1 MKSTRQSKKFLSRAI
16 SFAVCLA
23 LILCVAFSLGFV
35 SPPKTFA
42 DDSDVPAEKVK
53 SGTRFVQ
60 VAAGADFAIGLT
72 YDNDLYGWS
81 LTRTDNGG
89 LNTSATTL
97 GGYYPATPTKIKV
110 VFRIGPGTGG
120 TNRWTGSGSTDYHS
134 EKKPAA
140 GSTGPVSRIKQIA
153 ATRTTAA
160 FVTTDGYL
168 YTWGFDG
175 IESSN
180 NEHVYFQES
189 GSRPHYLLLRDG
201 TRGNFVEP
209 YIINYN
215 YYQDSNNGPDDNA
228 LMHLIPGS
236 GLSDVQL
243 VASEYNYAFLFT
255 KSTSKTYL
263 FAWGSLLYS
272 ASNTEAVGDSESYN
286 YWSSFA
292 PSAQGGGNST
302 QMAGGNQAR
311 RSVEVTPPVTI
322 VAGGYT
328 VGINGTANN
337 TSVTNSTSLLLRG
350 KNFVT
355 SKTPAVAEGTTN
367 ITVTNTTSVVT
378 SSNIIYTTS
387 VSGSETDYT
396 VGGAIAGGKGKT
408 SNNPDATGATHSNIT
423 LENYF
428 GRQTNGGASGG
439 PTVYSLGSTSSV
451 VSVSDGN
458 GKVFAN
464 EGTTTTYNTG
474 YRNAVSLGNDIGYGI
489 SGGALFGW
497 GDNASH
503 QLTDAVDEDN
513 SVNPAL
519 LISSYGTIISVA
531 AGKQLSPDEKA
542 FNGKDSYDVTAGKW
556 KAKTEGGDLIANGT
570 DFISGALNIK
580 GELIVWSNNN
590 GGTPAALTYAYGADT
605 PSDYSINETDKFVA
619 VYSGY
624 GNNIFAIT
632 ALGKL
637 VRVTYGTVNGV
648 TGYHM
653 TRYDVFRNVDGTTA
667 VNNWSVDSSNRVSF
681 APKADPVKGNFA
693 PEFVPATFY
702 VWSAPTASETDKTS
716 GNVNV
721 AYKPLVSVNNTG
733 DAYRILDPA
742 RDNDLLS
749 STGTRKFLMGGTE
762 GVESFAPVF
771 KFDGVV
777 MTPKQRENMFDVA
790 FVNDANGVGI
800 TISPK
805 QSSKGQ
811 QITVEFYVGRF
822 NAYSNFFVTDG
833 EFSASGSD
841 KAVYYDY
848 KKCSFAFD
856 IKDTPSVVHFTAYA
870 GASGDGNSNIP
881 LLDPNN
887 DNNKNYSVAVQ
898 NASKGF
904 DELINFLTGKAVNTA
919 VPADNEFKTA
929 IIEQANSKDAGFPRS
944 SKISAGH
951 LDYYLGA
958 DASAKYNDVY
968 QFLYEDRDADKVVI
982 SDVNGL
988 SLVGRLGANNV
999 ITAVKHTVN
1008 AVVTLDKETG
1018 SFGILSKYLDMSAE
1032 ELNLMIKT
1040 DFDNKYGLYDIVF
1053 SDDKSELSFKYDIVT
1068 FTANGSTG
1076 NIAYGAADDESAT
1089 RSVSDYRTV
1098 IDNAHLDLA
1107 VRASTI
1113 TKYDSTYAPL
1123 NTTGDTDVVEDTS
1136 SGDGYMAGLFS
1147 QATVRFKDDDS
1158 YYGYEQGE
1166 GGENNRRVITRS
1178 EPLYVGNSV
1187 TINISDFVNGTG
1199 SGTAASGTTNIYFS
1213 HENRRT
1219 AGAYEEFNKQFTDT
1233 TESGVEVISL
1243 NSVGTQITV
1252 TPTVGNING
1261 SSDYMISFDVAIQ
1274 RFADGRGTPFAH
1286 KDGDK
1291 DRYDEKLYLTFN
1303 FTNIIG
1309 FTFEQTTNAPSSFTI
1324 RKAEEINLFG
1334 GTAAG
1339 ARYNAFAVI
1348 NGIDGDATAK
1358 ANIQKLIS
1366 IPSASIVDSGDGV
1379 FDITQV
1385 SGSPALTITPIAS
1398 GSGTVRFKAT
1408 VYGQTVSVAFT
1419 VHVAYVTVL
1428 TDSAGTTGERNTIS
1442 LVNDEYVYINELF
1455 SKLKKNNKYLGDDI
1469 DNYKVLYNDVKE
1481 ATDTAG
1487 KRMYNAVYFTKEPL
1501 AKVDDGYPAFIKS
1514 VTFEGI
1520 DTRPYIRIEPS
1531 TSTVSSS
1538 GTYYMHVRFTNSSA
1552 DNYASA
1558 EDGSILEIVVP
1569 IVSGKVIVNLSG
1581 DDVINVNIKTGRAH
1595 ESNIWYTQ
1603 GSGTS
1608 TVAYIKA
1615 KDLLDAVVDESGNH
1629 FEDTGGYEIFLVTA
1643 STEATQYFNYRFN
1656 KNNEVEIEP
1665 LYNTPADTP
1674 FAINLSVYNRSRG
1687 DSKVL
1692 TFDVSVSGILT
1703 TLPVVSDGDVIGYG
1717 EIWLYSFIIVFGVL
1731 AIIFIIRIIVYWRK
1745 RAAQRAIIKRNQELI
1760 RLRDRM
1766 HNKATAASRE
1776 QIVRTKLKMEDPKYA
1791 KIFNDMRKDKEEE
1804 SGITLEN
1811 SDLAAT
1817 ADAKVNKK
1825 KKKKKGGKKTVAELK
1840 AELEAKRAAF
1850 ASAQQ
1855 NAQPVNPFEEGVPM
1869 DGADFVTPDGA
1880 FGGDGAEFV
1889 TPEAGF
1895 DGQDIVDGGEIIF
1908 DANDMG
1914 DGM

>member
-23 LILCVAFSLGFV
+23 LVLCVAFSLGFV

-42 DDSDVPAEKVK
+42 DDTDVPAEKVK

-89 LNTSATTL
+89 INTSATTL
-97 GGYYPATPTKIKV
+97 GGYYPAIPTKINV

-120 TNRWTGSGSTDYHS
+120 TNRWTGNGSVDYHR
-134 EKKPAA
+134 EKTPAA
-140 GSTGPVSRIKQIA
+140 GSTEPASRIKQIA

-175 IESSN
+175 TKTGNRENVYLQETSN
-180 NEHVYFQES
+180 
-189 GSRPHYLLLRDG
+189 RPQYLLLRDE
-201 TRGNFVEP
+201 TKGNFVEP

-215 YYQDSNNGPDDNA
+215 YYNVNDGPDDNA
-228 LMHLIPGS
+228 LKHLIPGS
-236 GLSDVQL
+236 GLSNVQL
-243 VASEYNYAFLFT
+243 VASEYNYSFLFT
-255 KSTSKTYL
+255 KNTETYL
-263 FAWGSLLYS
+263 FTWGSLIYS
-272 ASNTEAVGDSESYN
+272 ASNTAVVQDGYN

-292 PSAQGGGNST
+292 PSSSGGGNSVHM
-302 QMAGGNQAR
+302 QGGNQAR
-311 RSVEVTPPVTI
+311 RSVKVTLPVTL

-328 VGINGTANN
+328 VGINGAANN

-355 SKTPAVAEGTTN
+355 SKTPAVTESTTN

-378 SSNIIYTTS
+378 SSDIKYTT
-387 VSGSETDYT
+387 VASGSETDYT
-396 VGGAIAGGKGKT
+396 VGGAIAGGKG
-408 SNNPDATGATHSNIT
+408 SVSDNPDATGATYSVT

-428 GRQTNGGASGG
+428 GRQTNGGVAGG
-439 PTVYSLGSTSSV
+439 PTVYALREGVDTV

-464 EGTTTTYNTG
+464 SGSTTTYNTG
-474 YRNAVSLGNDIGYGI
+474 YRSAVSLGNDIGYGI

-503 QLTDAVDEDN
+503 QLTNAVGEDN
-513 SVNPAL
+513 SVNPTL
-519 LISSYGTIISVA
+519 LLSSYGEMISVA

-542 FNGKDSYDVTAGKW
+542 FNGKDSYDVATGKW

-570 DFISGALNIK
+570 DFISGAINVDGK
-580 GELIVWSNNN
+580 LIVWSNNN

-605 PSDYSINETDKFVA
+605 PADYSINETDKFVA

-624 GNNIFAIT
+624 GNNLFAIT

-637 VRVTYGTVNGV
+637 VRVTYGEG
-648 TGYHM
+648 GYNM
-653 TRYDVFRNVDGTTA
+653 IRYDVFRNVDGTTT

-681 APKADPVKGNFA
+681 APTANPEKGNFA
-693 PEFVPATFY
+693 PAFVPATFY

-721 AYKPLVSVNNTG
+721 AYKPLVGVNNTG

-742 RDNDLLS
+742 RDNDMLS

-777 MTPKQRENMFDVA
+777 MTEKQRENMFDVA

-833 EFSASGSD
+833 EFNSSGSD

-848 KKCSFAFD
+848 KKCSFTFD
-856 IKDTPSVVHFTAYA
+856 IKDTPSVVHFIAYE
-870 GASGDGNSNIP
+870 GASGEGNSNIP

-919 VPADNEFKTA
+919 VAADNEFKTA
-929 IIEQANSKDAGFPRS
+929 IIAQANSKDAGFPRS
-944 SKISAGH
+944 TKIGAGH
-951 LDYYLGA
+951 LDYYLGETTA
-958 DASAKYNDVY
+958 RDKYNDVY

-988 SLVGRLGANNV
+988 SVVGRLGANNV

-1008 AVVTLDKETG
+1008 AVVAIDEETG
-1018 SFGILSKYLDMSAE
+1018 SFGILSKYLDMSTE
-1032 ELNLMIKT
+1032 DLNLTIKT

-1076 NIAYGAADDESAT
+1076 NIAYGATDDESAT

-1098 IDNAHLDLA
+1098 NESAHLDLA

-1123 NTTGDTDVVEDTS
+1123 NATGDTEVVEDT

-1158 YYGYEQGE
+1158 YYGYEQD
-1166 GGENNRRVITRS
+1166 GENNRRVITRS

-1199 SGTAASGTTNIYFS
+1199 NGTTASGTTNIYFS
-1213 HENRRT
+1213 HNNRRT
-1219 AGAYEEFNKQFTDT
+1219 ASAYDEFNKQFVDT
-1233 TESGVEVISL
+1233 TESGVNIIAL

-1252 TPTVGNING
+1252 TPTVGNLNG

-1286 KDGDK
+1286 KFGENDC
-1291 DRYDEKLYLTFN
+1291 YDEKLYLTFN

-1309 FTFEQTTNAPSSFTI
+1309 FTFEQTTNAPSTFTI

-1366 IPSASIVDSGDGV
+1366 IPAASIVDSGDGV

-1398 GSGTVRFKAT
+1398 GTGTVQFTAT
-1408 VYGQTVSVAFT
+1408 VYGQSVSVAFT

-1455 SKLKKNNKYLGDDI
+1455 TKLKENNKYLGSDI
-1469 DNYKVLYNDVKE
+1469 DSYKVLYNDVKE
-1481 ATDTAG
+1481 AADAAG
-1487 KRMYNAVYFTKEPL
+1487 KKMYNAVYFTREPL

-1558 EDGSILEIVVP
+1558 EEGSILEIVVP

-1581 DDVINVNIKTGRAH
+1581 DDVINVNIKTARAPD
-1595 ESNIWYTQ
+1595 SKIWYTQ
-1603 GSGTS
+1603 GSGTD

-1629 FEDTGGYEIFLVTA
+1629 LEDTNGYEIFLVTA

-1665 LYNTPADTP
+1665 LYNTPDGTP
-1674 FAINLSVYNRSRG
+1674 FAINLSVYNRNRS

-1745 RAAQRAIIKRNQELI
+1745 RASQRAIIKRNQELI

-1791 KIFNDMRKDKEEE
+1791 KIFNDMRKDKEDE

-1855 NAQPVNPFEEGVPM
+1855 NAQPVNPYEEGVPM
-1869 DGADFVTPDGA
+1869 DGADFVAPDGGFGGDGT
-1880 FGGDGAEFV
+1880 FGGDGADFV

-1895 DGQDIVDGGEIIF
+1895 DGQNIVDGGEIIF